1 MDLSAISPA
10 RHDGRKG
17 GEGVPTGVTERGS
30 VQPRPGGYRQ
40 TVLKVAAGL
49 ALSGFAALAAVLAW
63 RPRASAWQGAL
74 HQFLAEAWP
83 VLVLAG
89 AILAGYE
96 VFVQPRLLAE
106 FAGIAGPRIVEAL
119 LPQQVLETFLRS
131 IYGEND
137 ANRDVVIGLLGGEGL
152 SPQGG
157 DLTISTHTAVSL
169 ELRAVDHERY
179 HLTSKVTF
187 NFKKNVA
194 VDRLIIFATCNALL
208 RDSIS
213 SGCRLPLFELWF
225 VPDSALFG
233 ASVDDMLPSVLIGI
247 DYFDQNGDRHVG
259 ASSRIPP
266 QPVKF
271 DRWSDYLSFFREE
284 TGRLPR
290 QKTRDHLSDLRI
302 FECDLSDIADDENSV
317 SSVERLTLK
326 STTLQ
331 RIDDGYC
338 YWQPPY
344 PSYVDTISI
353 DVTEF
358 DLDRS
363 NSWEFR
369 VVSFTFRS
377 NTESARWLKAD
388 DLTDLEVRSW
398 LLPGHGVALL
408 WRAVT
413 PS

>member
-1 MDLSAISPA
+1 M
-10 RHDGRKG
+10 
-17 GEGVPTGVTERGS
+17 
-30 VQPRPGGYRQ
+30 
-40 TVLKVAAGL
+40 LKVAGGL
-49 ALSGFAALAAVLAW
+49 VLSGIVSLVVVLSWHAAGS
-63 RPRASAWQGAL
+63 PWQSAL

-83 VLVLAG
+83 VFVLAG
-89 AILAGYE
+89 AFLAAYE
-96 VFVQPRLLAE
+96 LFVHPRLMAE

-119 LPQQVLETFLRS
+119 LPQQVLSTFLRS
-131 IYGEND
+131 IYGDND
-137 ANRDVVIGLLGGEGL
+137 ANHDVVIGLLGGEGVR
-152 SPQGG
+152 PQGG

-187 NFKKNVA
+187 SFKKNVA
-194 VDRLIIFATCNALL
+194 VDRFIIFATCNALL

-213 SGCRLPLFELWF
+213 SGCRLPLFDLWF

-233 ASVDDMLPSVLIGI
+233 SSVDDMLPSVLIGI
-247 DYFDQNGDRHVG
+247 DYLDQNGDRHVG

-271 DRWSDYLSFFREE
+271 DRWADYLTFFREE

-290 QKTRDHLSDLRI
+290 QKTRDHLADLRI
-302 FECDLSDIADDENSV
+302 FDCDLSDIADDENSV
-317 SSVERLTLK
+317 SSVEKLTLQ
-326 STTLQ
+326 STILQ

-344 PSYVDTISI
+344 PSYVDRISI

-358 DLDRS
+358 DLDS
-363 NSWEFR
+363 ANSWEFR

-377 NTESARWLKAD
+377 NTASARWLKAD

-408 WRAVT
+408 WRAVH
-413 PS
+413 PV